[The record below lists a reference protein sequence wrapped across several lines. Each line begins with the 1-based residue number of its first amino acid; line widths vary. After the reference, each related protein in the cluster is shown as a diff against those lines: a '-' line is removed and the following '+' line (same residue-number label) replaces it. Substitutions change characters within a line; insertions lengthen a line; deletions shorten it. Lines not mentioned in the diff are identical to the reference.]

1 MKENRILCTFPS
13 FIFNNSCNIMLF
25 GQSKKSEYTGECT
38 GKIYILPHTLRI
50 VASTEATEAH
60 FFAKELSLT

>member
-1 MKENRILCTFPS
+1 
-13 FIFNNSCNIMLF
+13 MLF